1 MNKTVYKYDMTLYY
15 QSTVIY
21 FIAMLGY
28 VLLRAQFAGLDF
40 DNFAHDPI
48 SYLFLIV
55 IGYSI
60 LGTTFNLI
68 RNKRIGF
75 FDDGFLI
82 ETRFDKKVFNIKDI
96 KNIII
101 RREHRFHFQGAF
113 RTVKIRTT
121 KRMYPLYIRPF
132 DYDDENR
139 LLEEFRLLRE
149 KLHVKQPGDNDNV

>member
-1 MNKTVYKYDMTLYY
+1 MEKSFYKYNMTLYY

-40 DNFAHDPI
+40 ENFTHDPI
-48 SYLFLIV
+48 SYLFIIV

-75 FDDGFLI
+75 FDKGFLI
-82 ETRFDKKVFNIKDI
+82 ETRFDKKVFNLDEIKS
-96 KNIII
+96 III

-113 RTVKIRTT
+113 RTVKIRTL
-121 KRMYPLYIRPF
+121 KRVYPLYIRPF
-132 DYDDENR
+132 DYDDENQ
-139 LLEEFRLLRE
+139 LLEEFRQLRE
-149 KLHVKQPGDNDNV
+149 KLYAKQPEDSDNV